1 LETIDVFKL
10 SLSLSLGHDEAVGR
24 FLQRSCRKMDIA
36 QVNLSVAAANATMAW
51 ISPTPRRAGHHHHNE
66 QAAAAA
72 TSKPPVDLLLLDGAD
87 LASMPLGTT
96 LT

>member
-1 LETIDVFKL
+1 
-10 SLSLSLGHDEAVGR
+10 
-24 FLQRSCRKMDIA
+24 MDIA
-36 QVNLSVAAANATMAW
+36 QVNLSVATANATTAW

-66 QAAAAA
+66 QATAAA